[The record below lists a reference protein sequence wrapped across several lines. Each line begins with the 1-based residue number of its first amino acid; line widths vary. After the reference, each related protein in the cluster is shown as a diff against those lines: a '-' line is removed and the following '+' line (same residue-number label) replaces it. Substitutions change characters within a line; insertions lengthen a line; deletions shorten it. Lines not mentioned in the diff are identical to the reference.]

1 MFTNLLRVEVLD
13 SEKAAVLNTKANNAA
28 IEAINLFYSKP
39 SGLRPNSILFCAY
52 KKVHGFCELGPV
64 NRF

>member
-39 SGLRPNSILFCAY
+39 
-52 KKVHGFCELGPV
+52 PV
-64 NRF
+64 CVPIQFYFAHIRKCMVFVN